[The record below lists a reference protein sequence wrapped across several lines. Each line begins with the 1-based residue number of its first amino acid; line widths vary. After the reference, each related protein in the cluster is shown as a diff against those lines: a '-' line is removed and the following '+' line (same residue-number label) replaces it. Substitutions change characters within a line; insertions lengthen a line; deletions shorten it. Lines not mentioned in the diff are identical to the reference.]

1 MRKTT
6 HGLRMGRLA
15 FKEGGL
21 NHINSAI
28 DNHPLQ
34 LFEELIVEQ
43 RQ

>member
-1 MRKTT
+1 MRKTA

-15 FKEGGL
+15 FKKGGL

-28 DNHPLQ
+28 DNRPLL

>member
-1 MRKTT
+1 
-6 HGLRMGRLA
+6 MGRLA
-15 FKEGGL
+15 FKKGEL

-28 DNHPLQ
+28 DNQPLL